1 MKKHGNMELKKL
13 TIHDDVHD
21 ATMAFHDFIKT
32 KIDRNEN
39 IVRVTRSGSLCA
51 INATRNGSTKS
62 ICDEENN
69 SKPNAN
75 FTYTANATLA
85 PQNFSLS
92 GNIDIFPYDYEKKNF
107 NEKAA
112 HISIDMQLVT
122 AENTVNKFSQKMNFN
137 VDANLE
143 QANTKVKFSLD
154 GSQTTEKV
162 AKKTIDPVSE
172 SIDVLEMIKNIPLK
186 K

>member
-1 MKKHGNMELKKL
+1 
-13 TIHDDVHD
+13 
-21 ATMAFHDFIKT
+21 
-32 KIDRNEN
+32 
-39 IVRVTRSGSLCA
+39 
-51 INATRNGSTKS
+51 
-62 ICDEENN
+62 
-69 SKPNAN
+69 
-75 FTYTANATLA
+75 
-85 PQNFSLS
+85 
-92 GNIDIFPYDYEKKNF
+92 
-107 NEKAA
+107 
-112 HISIDMQLVT
+112 MQLVT
-122 AENTVNKFSQKMNFN
+122 AENTVNKFTQKMNFN